1 MAPDMDGETGWD
13 EKDAPLDAPLDA
25 VAGEKGEATTRDE
38 AADAANPD
46 AARAGGAEDAAAE
59 APKAFLFDVFGT
71 VVDWR
76 TGVAMAVA
84 DAFAAKG
91 IETDPTEFAEA
102 WRRAYQPAMQ
112 PIRDGSRGYVA
123 LDDLHREN
131 LETVLAAHDLSGAFD
146 GLEIAA
152 LARAWEKLPPWPDV
166 HLGLGRLRR
175 LAPVAPCSNGSIAL
189 MVHLA
194 RFAGLEWDCVL
205 GADIARSYKPEASVY
220 LSACAAL
227 RIAPEQ
233 AVMVACHPDDL
244 EAAAEAGLRTA
255 YVLRPMEW
263 GEAHLH
269 DRMPLAVAAGRFDVA
284 AEDFEA
290 LAARF
295 GG

>member
-1 MAPDMDGETGWD
+1 MGGGGKHAPGG
-13 EKDAPLDAPLDA
+13 AA
-25 VAGEKGEATTRDE
+25 AG
-38 AADAANPD
+38 
-46 AARAGGAEDAAAE
+46 ARAAAAPAPSRAQGAEDAAAA

-76 TGVAMAVA
+76 TGIAMAVS

-91 IETDPTEFAEA
+91 IETDPTAFADD
-102 WRRAYQPAMQ
+102 WRRAYQPAMA
-112 PIRDGSRGYVA
+112 PIRDGARGYVA

-131 LETVLAAHDLSGAFD
+131 LQTVLAAHDLSGAFD
-146 GLEIAA
+146 APEIAE

-166 HLGLGRLRR
+166 HRGLARLRA
-175 LAPVAPCSNGSIAL
+175 LAPVAPCSNGSFAL

-205 GADIARSYKPEASVY
+205 GADVARSYKPEAAVY
-220 LSACAAL
+220 LAACAAL

-244 EAAAEAGLRTA
+244 TAAAAAGLKTA
-255 YVLRPMEW
+255 YVPRPMEW
-263 GEAHLH
+263 GEAHRH
-269 DRMPLAVAAGRFDVA
+269 ESMPLAIAAENFDLA

-290 LAARF
+290 LAARC